1 MRWTARIDHIVN
13 ETNRVLGFLTRN
25 LYRCPP
31 NVKYTAFVTIAR
43 PILDYCDTVWDTDIR
58 RDIKKL
64 EKVNTRAARLIAN
77 DYRLTEGITS
87 YLKEQH
93 NLSTLANRRKLHRL
107 TFMYKISNSIV
118 AVDKDRFLQNH
129 GREGLRSNPTWT
141 NYSAASNIFKSSFF
155 PKTIS
160 EWNELPYDIRQ
171 SPSLNAFVT
180 RLSTL
185 NQSPYL

>member
-87 YLKEQH
+87 HLKKPH
-93 NLSTLANRRKLHRL
+93 NLRTLANRRKLHRL
-107 TFMYKISNSIV
+107 TFMYKISNSIT
-118 AVDKDRFLQNH
+118 AVDKDRFLQSH
-129 GREGLRSNPTWT
+129 GCESLKSNPTWT
-141 NYSAASNIFKSSFF
+141 NYSAA
-155 PKTIS
+155 
-160 EWNELPYDIRQ
+160 
-171 SPSLNAFVT
+171 
-180 RLSTL
+180 
-185 NQSPYL
+185 